1 MIWCGVTE
9 SCNKLVDD
17 ESEVKITRWKVKHE
31 MVQPLSGQAIYVV
44 LLRELKRYWR
54 AKARV
59 ISSVAQSF
67 FFLAIFGLG
76 LGGFIGGFGGINYLS
91 YMAPGVIGMG
101 LLFGSVFSGVSVIF
115 DRQFGFMKEMLVAPV
130 NRTSIIIGKILGG
143 ATTATI
149 QGIILMTVAG
159 IMGAFTPSLAFMAGA
174 FAAIGAMLL
183 ITAGFVGLG
192 VAIGSTL
199 NDFHAFQLLST
210 FVMWPMFMLSGMF
223 FPIDVAPLPLQ
234 VAMLCDPMFY
244 GVELLRW
251 CLLGT
256 GSPLLGPLGWLISLA
271 VVAAFNALMVGLGTY
286 LFSRAQI

>member
-1 MIWCGVTE
+1 
-9 SCNKLVDD
+9 
-17 ESEVKITRWKVKHE
+17 

-54 AKARV
+54 AKARI
-59 ISSVAQSF
+59 ISSVAQSL

-76 LGGFIGGFGGINYLS
+76 LGGFIGRFGNISYLS
-91 YMAPGVIGMG
+91 YLAPGIIGMG

-130 NRTSIIIGKILGG
+130 SRTSIIIGKILGG
-143 ATTATI
+143 AATASI
-149 QGIILMTVAG
+149 QGIILMLVAG
-159 IMGAFTPSLAFMAGA
+159 IMGAFTPTIALVVGA
-174 FAAIGAMLL
+174 VVAVGVMLL

-210 FVMWPMFMLSGMF
+210 FVMWPLFMLSGVF
-223 FPIDVAPLPLQ
+223 FPIDVVPFPLQ
-234 VAMLCDPMFY
+234 VAMLFDPMFY

-251 CLLGT
+251 CLLGA
-256 GSPLLGPLGWLISLA
+256 GSSVLGPLGWLISLG
-271 VVAAFNALMVGLGTY
+271 VVSGFNALMVSLGTY
-286 LFSRAQI
+286 LFSRAQV

>member
-1 MIWCGVTE
+1 
-9 SCNKLVDD
+9 
-17 ESEVKITRWKVKHE
+17 

-54 AKARV
+54 AKARI

-67 FFLAIFGLG
+67 FFLAIFGVG
-76 LGGFIGGFGGINYLS
+76 LGGFIGGVGKVSYLS
-91 YMAPGVIGMG
+91 YLAPGIICMG

-130 NRTSIIIGKILGG
+130 SRTSIILGKILGG
-143 ATTATI
+143 AVTASI
-149 QGIILMTVAG
+149 QGIILMAVAG
-159 IMGAFTPSLAFMAGA
+159 IMGAFALTPALIFGA
-174 FAAIGAMLL
+174 LAAIGVMLL

-210 FVMWPMFMLSGMF
+210 FVIWPLFMLSGAF
-223 FPIDVAPLPLQ
+223 FPIDAVPLPLQ
-234 VAMLCDPMFY
+234 VAMLFDPMFY

-251 CLLGT
+251 CLLGVGT
-256 GSPLLGPLGWLISLA
+256 PMLGPFGWLISLG
-271 VVAAFNALMVGLGTY
+271 VLTGFNALMIGIGTY
-286 LFSRAQI
+286 LFSRAQV

>member
-1 MIWCGVTE
+1 
-9 SCNKLVDD
+9 
-17 ESEVKITRWKVKHE
+17 VKHE
-31 MVQPLSGQAIYVV
+31 MVHPLSGQAIYVV
-44 LLRELKRYWR
+44 LMRELKRYWR

-59 ISSVAQSF
+59 ISSVAQSV
-67 FFLAIFGLG
+67 FFLVIFGLG
-76 LGGFIGGFGGINYLS
+76 LGGFVGTFEGVDYLS

-115 DRQFGFMKEMLVAPV
+115 DRQFGFMKEMLVSPV
-130 NRTSIIIGKILGG
+130 SRTSIIIGKILGG

-149 QGIILMTVAG
+149 QGIILMIIAA
-159 IMGAFTPSLAFMAGA
+159 IMGAFTLSPAFVIGA
-174 FAAIGAMLL
+174 VAAIGTMLL
-183 ITAGFVGLG
+183 ITSGFVGLG

-210 FVMWPMFMLSGMF
+210 FVMWPMFMLSGVF
-223 FPIDVAPLPLQ
+223 FPIDGLPLPLQ

-256 GSPLLGPLGWLISLA
+256 GTQLLGSFGLLISIG
-271 VVAAFNALMVGLGTY
+271 VVAVFDVLMIIIGTFQ
-286 LFSRAQI
+286 FSRAQI

>member
-1 MIWCGVTE
+1 MDTPPG
-9 SCNKLVDD
+9 
-17 ESEVKITRWKVKHE
+17 KVKNE
-31 MVQPLSGQAIYVV
+31 MKPISGQAIYVV

-59 ISSVAQSF
+59 ISSVAQSI

-76 LGGFIGGFGGINYLS
+76 LGGFIGGFSGVNYLS

-115 DRQFGFMKEMLVAPV
+115 DRQFGFMKEMMVAPV
-130 NRTSIIIGKILGG
+130 SRTSIILGKILGG

-149 QGIILMTVAG
+149 QGIILLLVASLL
-159 IMGAFTPSLAFMAGA
+159 GAFTPSLALMIGA
-174 FAAIGAMLL
+174 FAAIGGMLL
-183 ITAGFVGLG
+183 ITSGFVGLG
-192 VAIGSTL
+192 VSIGSTL

-210 FVMWPMFMLSGMF
+210 FVMWPMFMLSGVF

-251 CLLGT
+251 CLLGI
-256 GSPLLGPLGWLISLA
+256 GSPLLGPFGWLISLG
-271 VVAAFNALMVGLGTY
+271 VVAVFNVLMIGLGTF

>member
-1 MIWCGVTE
+1 
-9 SCNKLVDD
+9 
-17 ESEVKITRWKVKHE
+17 
-31 MVQPLSGQAIYVV
+31 MVEPLSGQAIYVV

-59 ISSVAQSF
+59 ISSVAQSI

-76 LGGFIGGFGGINYLS
+76 LGGAVGEVIGVGYLS

-101 LLFGSVFSGVSVIF
+101 LLFGSVFSGVSIIF

-130 NRTSIIIGKILGG
+130 SRTSLILGKILGG

-149 QGIILMTVAG
+149 QGIILMTVAA
-159 IMGAFTPSLAFMAGA
+159 IMGAFTPSLAFLAGA
-174 FAAIGAMLL
+174 VAGVGAMLL
-183 ITAGFVGLG
+183 ITSGFVGLG

-210 FVMWPMFMLSGMF
+210 FVMWPMFMLSGVF
-223 FPIDVAPLPLQ
+223 FPIDLAPLPLQ
-234 VAMLCDPMFY
+234 VVMLCDPMFY

-251 CLLGT
+251 CLLGSGT
-256 GSPLLGPLGWLISLA
+256 DLLGPAAWLISLGVIA
-271 VVAAFNALMVGLGTY
+271 VFDVLMIGLGTY

>member
-1 MIWCGVTE
+1 
-9 SCNKLVDD
+9 VDG
-17 ESEVKITRWKVKHE
+17 ESEVKLTKWKVKHE

-59 ISSVAQSF
+59 ISSVAQSI

-76 LGGFIGGFGGINYLS
+76 LGGFIGGFSGINYLS

-101 LLFGSVFSGVSVIF
+101 LLFSSVFSGVSVIF

-130 NRTSIIIGKILGG
+130 SRTSIIIGKILGG

-149 QGIILMTVAG
+149 QGIILMAVAG
-159 IMGAFTPSLAFMAGA
+159 IMGAFTPTLTFLVGA

-210 FVMWPMFMLSGMF
+210 FVMWPMFMLSGVF
-223 FPIDVAPLPLQ
+223 FPIDVSPLPLQ

-251 CLLGT
+251 CLLGA
-256 GSPLLGPLGWLISLA
+256 GSPLLGPLGWLISLGF
-271 VVAAFNALMVGLGTY
+271 VAIFNALMVGLGTY

>member
-1 MIWCGVTE
+1 M
-9 SCNKLVDD
+9 
-17 ESEVKITRWKVKHE
+17 
-31 MVQPLSGQAIYVV
+31 MQPLSVQAIYVV

-54 AKARV
+54 AKSRV
-59 ISSVAQSF
+59 ISSVAQSI

-76 LGGFIGGFGGINYLS
+76 LGGFIGGFNGINYLS

-101 LLFGSVFSGVSVIF
+101 LLFGSVFSGVSIIF

-130 NRTSIIIGKILGG
+130 SRTSIIVGKILGG
-143 ATTATI
+143 ATTATV

-159 IMGAFTPSLAFMAGA
+159 IMGAFTITIPFLGSALAG
-174 FAAIGAMLL
+174 IGAMLL

-210 FVMWPMFMLSGMF
+210 FVMWPLFMLSGVF
-223 FPIDVAPLPLQ
+223 FPIDVSPLPLQ

-251 CLLGT
+251 CLLGSGT
-256 GSPLLGPLGWLISLA
+256 PLLGPLGWMISLA
-271 VVAAFNALMVGLGTY
+271 VVVGFDAFMVGLGTY

>member
-1 MIWCGVTE
+1 
-9 SCNKLVDD
+9 
-17 ESEVKITRWKVKHE
+17 
-31 MVQPLSGQAIYVV
+31 MVQSLSGQAIYVV

-59 ISSVAQSF
+59 ISSVAQSI

-76 LGGFIGGFGGINYLS
+76 LGGFIGEIANINYLA

-101 LLFGSVFSGVSVIF
+101 LLFSSVFSGVSVIF

-130 NRTSIIIGKILGG
+130 SRTSIILGKIFGG

-149 QGIILMTVAG
+149 QGIILLVVAG
-159 IMGAFTPSLAFMAGA
+159 AMGAFTPSLTFLAGA
-174 FAAIGAMLL
+174 FASIGVMLL

-210 FVMWPMFMLSGMF
+210 FVMWPMFMLSGVF
-223 FPIDVAPLPLQ
+223 FPIDVSPLILQ

-251 CLLGT
+251 CLLGA
-256 GSPLLGPLGWLISLA
+256 GSPLLGSFGWLISLG
-271 VVAAFNALMVGLGTY
+271 VVVGFDALMVGLGTY

>member
-1 MIWCGVTE
+1 
-9 SCNKLVDD
+9 VDG
-17 ESEVKITRWKVKHE
+17 ESEVKITKWKVKHE

-59 ISSVAQSF
+59 ISSVAQSI

-76 LGGFIGGFGGINYLS
+76 LGGFIGGFGGVNYLS

-130 NRTSIIIGKILGG
+130 SRTSIILGKILGG

-149 QGIILMTVAG
+149 QGIILMAVAG
-159 IMGAFTPSLAFMAGA
+159 VMGAFTPTLTFVAGA

-183 ITAGFVGLG
+183 ITSGFVGLG

-210 FVMWPMFMLSGMF
+210 FVMWPMFMLSGVF
-223 FPIDVAPLPLQ
+223 FPIDVSPLPLQ

-251 CLLGT
+251 CLLGA
-256 GSPLLGPLGWLISLA
+256 GSPLLGPLGWLISLGF
-271 VVAAFNALMVGLGTY
+271 VAIFNALMVGLGTY

>member
-1 MIWCGVTE
+1 
-9 SCNKLVDD
+9 
-17 ESEVKITRWKVKHE
+17 
-31 MVQPLSGQAIYVV
+31 
-44 LLRELKRYWR
+44 
-54 AKARV
+54 
-59 ISSVAQSF
+59 VAQSF

-76 LGGFIGGFGGINYLS
+76 LGGFIGGVGKVSYLS
-91 YMAPGVIGMG
+91 YLAPGIIGMG

-130 NRTSIIIGKILGG
+130 SRTSIILGKILGG
-143 ATTATI
+143 AVTASI
-149 QGIILMTVAG
+149 QGVILMVVAG
-159 IMGAFTPSLAFMAGA
+159 IMGAFAPTLALVFGA
-174 FAAIGAMLL
+174 LAAIGVMLL

-210 FVMWPMFMLSGMF
+210 FVIWPLFMLSGVF
-223 FPIDVAPLPLQ
+223 FPIDSVPAPLQ

-256 GSPLLGPLGWLISLA
+256 GTSILGPLGWLISLG
-271 VVAAFNALMVGLGTY
+271 VLTGFNALMIGIGTL
-286 LFSRAQI
+286 LFSRAQV

>member
-1 MIWCGVTE
+1 
-9 SCNKLVDD
+9 
-17 ESEVKITRWKVKHE
+17 
-31 MVQPLSGQAIYVV
+31 MVHPLSGQAIYVV
-44 LLRELKRYWR
+44 LMRELKRYWR

-67 FFLAIFGLG
+67 FFLVIFGLG
-76 LGGFIGGFGGINYLS
+76 LGGFIGNFEGISTLEGVDYLS

-101 LLFGSVFSGVSVIF
+101 LLFGSIFSGVSVVF

-130 NRTSIIIGKILGG
+130 SRTSIIIGKILGG

-149 QGIILMTVAG
+149 QGIILMVVAG
-159 IMGAFTPSLAFMAGA
+159 FLGAFTPSLALLAGA
-174 FAAIGAMLL
+174 VAGIGAMLL
-183 ITAGFVGLG
+183 ISSGFVGLG

-210 FVMWPMFMLSGMF
+210 FVMWPLFMLSGAF
-223 FPIDVAPLPLQ
+223 FPIDVVPLPLQ

-251 CLLGT
+251 CLVGT
-256 GSPLLGPLGWLISLA
+256 GTELLGPFGLLISIG
-271 VVAAFNALMVGLGTY
+271 VVAVFDILMIAIGTVQ
-286 LFSRAQI
+286 FSRAQI

>member
-1 MIWCGVTE
+1 
-9 SCNKLVDD
+9 
-17 ESEVKITRWKVKHE
+17 

-59 ISSVAQSF
+59 ISSVAQSI

-76 LGGFIGGFGGINYLS
+76 LGGFIGGFSGINYLS

-101 LLFGSVFSGVSVIF
+101 LLFGSVFTGVSVIF

-130 NRTSIIIGKILGG
+130 SRTSIILGKIFGG
-143 ATTATI
+143 AMTATI
-149 QGIILMTVAG
+149 QGIILLIIAG
-159 IMGAFTPSLAFMAGA
+159 IMGAFTLSFMFVAGA
-174 FAAIGAMLL
+174 FAAIGGMLL

-192 VAIGSTL
+192 VAIGSKL

-210 FVMWPMFMLSGMF
+210 FVMWPMFMLSGVF
-223 FPIDVAPLPLQ
+223 FPIDVAPFPLQ
-234 VAMLCDPMFY
+234 IAMMCDPMFY

-256 GSPLLGPLGWLISLA
+256 GSTLLGPLGWLISLSILI
-271 VVAAFNALMVGLGTY
+271 AFDTLMVGLGTF